1 MPRTVFKERV
11 KVLKILGSPPPREGR
26 AGRGLPAAT
35 GSSAFLSS
43 SLPQAAEGLALP
55 Q

>member
-11 KVLKILGSPPPREGR
+11 KVLKILGPPREGR

-35 GSSAFLSS
+35 
-43 SLPQAAEGLALP
+43 
-55 Q
+55 